1 MTYTKDKD
9 EYFDE
14 RERTRREREQD
25 RDVVLNYR
33 QFCWVLDKTNGE
45 IILYR
50 GPYKLSLANT
60 QVLVISSG
68 EGDFIEVLK
77 SQGIQ
82 RFVQAKTD
90 EYIIL
95 KNPIRSEQATRM
107 GNNQPVELETGK
119 RIAIPGPR
127 TFPLWPGQEAEVIP
141 GHLLKKDEYLVVQVY
156 DEVVEGTEEV
166 QVRESDEEHS
176 GRLKEATSL
185 RGKPIGA
192 QAIITGEYVRFYIPP
207 TGVEVLKD
215 HKGEFVRKAVRL
227 SDMHYCA
234 IMDEKGQVHYHR
246 GPGVIFPASPYQK
259 FIAIDNERIFPA
271 YTLTKNSGIHLLVI
285 KGFDKET
292 GNKYLP
298 LEFKWPEGKDNFEPG
313 EEIVIKGIECIF
325 FPFDY
330 IKVIGTIDP
339 IPVAE
344 GEGIYVRDKDT
355 GKIKVVK
362 GPLMFVPDPR
372 HEEHIRRTLD
382 EETAALYRG
391 EAVYVRYGGDIPPA
405 GSQQAQDSSYRSAK
419 EIIPGALYDPDK
431 AVAVYVPMGMAVM
444 VVGIEDGSIRR
455 RVVLGPDRLILG
467 YNEKLE
473 ILTLSTGKPKTTDCL
488 IKTCFLLV
496 RGNKVSD
503 IINLET
509 ADHCPAQ
516 VMVSFRVSYEGEPEH
531 WFNVSNYVKL
541 LYDNMRSRIAG
552 ETKRHGIERFFND
565 YTNIIRDCVL
575 GKKDEGKPRL
585 GRIFEEN
592 GMRVYDVEILDFEII
607 NEELKILLIEAQQN
621 AIKMTV
627 ANQQE
632 QNKLESEKIRQDV
645 LQQINLK
652 RFDTENSRMELEKK
666 KADKQYEVDVVKE
679 NQTKALELML
689 VEREKQAM
697 MARAFSKKEGEKVK
711 NEIILAEAET
721 INKKNSII
729 HDEEI
734 QYRERLN
741 SLEQKA
747 LEASVEAVVR
757 QNQSVSP
764 QFIQAMQTLGDKH
777 LAAEFSKNL
786 NLYAALKGTN
796 IAEVAGL
803 LLTGLPHMDN
813 VLNMLNKKEN

>member
-1 MTYTKDKD
+1 MSYNKEKD

-68 EGDFIEVLK
+68 EGDFVEVLK

-82 RFVQAKTD
+82 RFIQAKTD

-95 KNPIRSEQATRM
+95 KNPIRTEQATRM

-119 RIAIPGPR
+119 RVVIPGPR

-166 QVRESDEEHS
+166 QVRESDGEHN

-192 QAIITGEYVRFYIPP
+192 QAIITGEFIRFYIPP

-215 HKGEFVRKAVRL
+215 HKGEFIRKAVRL

-285 KGFDKET
+285 KGFDRET
-292 GNKYLP
+292 GNIYLP
-298 LEFKWPEGKDNFEPG
+298 MEFRWPEGKDNFEPG
-313 EEIVIKGIECIF
+313 EEIVIKGIDCIF

-330 IKVIGTIDP
+330 IKVIGTIAPVP
-339 IPVAE
+339 ISD

-372 HEEHIRRTLD
+372 HEEHIRRD
-382 EETAALYRG
+382 MDKETSELYRG

-405 GSQQAQDSSYRSAK
+405 GSQQAQDSSYRSDR
-419 EIIPGALYDPDK
+419 EIIPGSLYDPDK

-444 VVGIEDGSIRR
+444 VVGIEEGSIRR
-455 RVVLGPDRLILG
+455 RVVLGPDRLILN

-496 RGNKVSD
+496 SGNKVSD

-516 VMVSFRVSYEGEPEH
+516 VTVSFRVSFEGEPEQ

-541 LYDNMRSRIAG
+541 LSDNMRSRIAG
-552 ETKRHGIERFFND
+552 EAKRHGIERFFND

-575 GKKDEGKPRL
+575 GKKEEGKPRL

-592 GMRVYDVEILDFEII
+592 GMRVYDAEILDFEII
-607 NEELKILLIEAQQN
+607 DEELKFLLIEAQQN
-621 AIKMTV
+621 AIKMAV

-632 QNKLESEKIRQDV
+632 QNKLEAEKVKQDV
-645 LQQINLK
+645 ILQINQK
-652 RFDTENSRMELEKK
+652 KFDTENSRMELEKRR
-666 KADKQYEVDVVKE
+666 ADKQYETDVAKE
-679 NQTKALELML
+679 KQTKELELMQAD
-689 VEREKQAM
+689 REKQAM
-697 MARAFSKKEGEKVK
+697 MARAFSKKEGEKIK
-711 NEIILAEAET
+711 NEILLEEAE
-721 INKKNSII
+721 IIVKKNSII

-734 QYRERLN
+734 QYKERLAGID
-741 SLEQKA
+741 LKKM
-747 LEASVEAVVR
+747 EAGVEAVVR

-764 QFIQAMQTLGDKH
+764 QFIQAMQTLGDKN

-786 NLYAALKGTN
+786 NLYAAMKGTN

-813 VLNMLNKKEN
+813 VLSLLQRTP